1 MPEASNVYRNDSSS
15 QIDSGGIACFVP
27 ADDDIISEKMRSSPA
42 LAHSSGSCRR
52 TRGSGKEKTIIEAA
66 LENRQIKKVRTG
78 FQNLSGLAGKRM
90 FAPIIHSVFLSV
102 HISFISVISVLLLTA
117 TERTLTEKQIFRL
130 HFVEPFVAIVIFVAK
145 NQPHEFC

>member
-1 MPEASNVYRNDSSS
+1 
-15 QIDSGGIACFVP
+15 
-27 ADDDIISEKMRSSPA
+27 
-42 LAHSSGSCRR
+42 
-52 TRGSGKEKTIIEAA
+52 
-66 LENRQIKKVRTG
+66 
-78 FQNLSGLAGKRM
+78 M

-117 TERTLTEKQIFRL
+117 TERTLIEKQIFRL